1 MKLGLVTG
9 EFPPMEGGVGDN
21 TATLGRAL
29 AGLGA
34 SIHAFVPSDCAGTRI
49 DGVDV
54 HAVGP
59 DWSPGALLRVRA
71 AAKRLGLDAILL
83 QYQAGAFRLRG
94 PIHFL
99 PAIAGVPVVTTFH
112 DLRPPWLFPLAGRL
126 RRDAVTLLARSSKG
140 VVAAEPRDLDD
151 LRRRGARRAARI
163 PIGSNVPC
171 APPAGWERDTFRAR
185 MGVPRD
191 DLLVGHFGLLHPLKG
206 PRDLLLALDRL
217 VRGGHRVRLVL
228 IGGSVGTLGSGHED
242 FAAEF
247 DRDLDRLGLR
257 DRVSVTGYLP
267 ARDVSAH
274 LLSCDVVAL
283 PYRDGASHRRGTLT
297 AALAHGCAIVTTR
310 SGLPDPAWRDGEN
323 MRLVP
328 VADPDA
334 LAAAVAEL
342 AQDRGLRERLSN
354 GALASAG
361 DFDWSTIARRTLD
374 FVAAC
379 AGTREGSPADP
390 SEKDSAR
397 AGSAA

>member
-1 MKLGLVTG
+1 
-9 EFPPMEGGVGDN
+9 MEGGVGDY
-21 TATLGRAL
+21 AASLGGAL
-29 AGLGA
+29 AALGA
-34 SIHAFVPSDCAGTRI
+34 RVHALVPSACAGTRV
-49 DGVDV
+49 DGIEV
-54 HAVGP
+54 HSIGHR
-59 DWSPGALLRVRA
+59 WSSGALLRARA
-71 AAKRLGLDAILL
+71 LARRLRLDALLL
-83 QYQAGAFRLRG
+83 QYQAGAFHLRG

-99 PAIAGVPVVTTFH
+99 PAVAGVPVVTTFH
-112 DLRPPWLFPLAGRL
+112 DLRVPWLFPLAGRL

-140 VVAAEPRDLDD
+140 VVAAEPRDLDE
-151 LRRRGARRAARI
+151 LRRRGARLAARI

-171 APPAGWERDTFRAR
+171 APPADWERDAFRTR
-185 MGVPRD
+185 MGVARD
-191 DLLVGHFGLLHPLKG
+191 DLLVGHFGLQHPLKG
-206 PRDLLLALDRL
+206 ARDLLLALDRL

-247 DRDLDRLGLR
+247 ERDLERLGLR
-257 DRVSVTGYLP
+257 DRVSVTDHLP

-310 SGLPDPAWRDGEN
+310 PELPDPAWRDGEN

-379 AGTREGSPADP
+379 AGTREASPADP